1 MKKRKKFWMLYA
13 EGSGSP
19 TTKHDNYLTALT
31 EAKRLMDSKQSIARI
46 YILEAVGVVEAEVIR
61 NLYHEGIE
69 YDETRNIGFRDLL
82 RPEDFQPVKDDNGEL
97 HSGPTV

>member
-1 MKKRKKFWMLYA
+1 MKKRKKFWMLFA

-19 TTKHDNYLTALT
+19 TTKHEDYLTALA
-31 EAKRLMDSKQSIARI
+31 EAKRLMESKAIARI

-69 YDETRNIGFRDLL
+69 YDETRNPGFRDLL
-82 RPEDFQPVKDDNGEL
+82 RPEELQPK
-97 HSGPTV
+97 